1 MQLPSITAAYLAV
14 LAMLYAGLAIEV
26 VRLRRKNRAGF
37 GDADNAQLR
46 GAIRAHAHFAE
57 YVPIIAL
64 MVAMLEM
71 SGLPETSIHGL
82 MATLLIA
89 RLLHPFGMHAKP
101 GSLAFRL
108 GRVWGMTITMIV
120 MIACAVLILWRT
132 VALY

>member
-14 LAMLYAGLAIEV
+14 LALLYAALAIEV

-46 GAIRAHAHFAE
+46 SAIRAHAHFAE

-64 MVAMLEM
+64 MVTTLEM
-71 SGLPETSIHGL
+71 SGLPETGVHGL
-82 MATLLIA
+82 MGTLLVA
-89 RLLHPFGMHAKP
+89 RLLHPFGMYAKP
-101 GSLAFRL
+101 GSLLFRI

-120 MIACAVLILWRT
+120 MITCVGLILWRA
-132 VALY
+132 VAR